1 MMKQKQLI
9 NSLLLF
15 ISMALWGTRMY
26 AQEAYAVLTDI
37 DEYGKKELTFYYD
50 DLKAARN
57 GMDIGPFSSEAER
70 GWGSVVS
77 SVSKVIF
84 NHLQSIEGI
93 ENV

>member
-1 MMKQKQLI
+1 LGYTNMLAQ
-9 NSLLLF
+9 
-15 ISMALWGTRMY
+15 GTL
-26 AQEAYAVLTDI
+26 AGDVAPYAVLSDNNTV
-37 DEYGKKELTFYYD
+37 LTFYYD
-50 DLKAARN
+50 DQKAARN

-77 SVSKVIF
+77 SVSKVVF